1 MSVSLKNLVSETT
14 KLLTFR
20 NVKIDT
26 SSSPI
31 AYGLWA
37 ITLAWIAGI
46 GRYWDHPSPSV
57 FEISGLR
64 SVAYIFVLSTI
75 LYLIVWPLKRKRW
88 SWFAV
93 FVFVGL
99 TSPLAWL
106 YAVPVER
113 FTSASTAIALN
124 VRFLMVVA
132 LWRVALYGTFLW
144 RYAGL
149 RHSSFIA
156 ALLAPL
162 AIILFALVAL
172 NLENAIFEIMAG
184 IEPERTPNQE
194 ISDSRF
200 MAVNVLFVFS
210 LITVPV
216 WVIAYC
222 AGLYDKFKRPA

>member
-1 MSVSLKNLVSETT
+1 MSKTLRTLISKTFLFLA
-14 KLLTFR
+14 FR
-20 NVKIDT
+20 NVKIDIPT
-26 SSSPI
+26 RPI
-31 AYGLWA
+31 TYGLWV
-37 ITLAWIAGI
+37 ILLAWIAGI
-46 GRYWDHPSPSV
+46 GRYWDHPSPSL
-57 FEISGLR
+57 FELSGLR
-64 SVAYIFVLSTI
+64 SVAYIFVLSTV

-88 SWFAV
+88 SWLAV

-106 YAVPVER
+106 YAIPVER
-113 FTSASTAIALN
+113 FTSAGTAITLN
-124 VRFLMVVA
+124 VRFLMLVA

-162 AIILFALVAL
+162 ALILFALVAL

-184 IEPERTPNQE
+184 IEQERTPDQE

-200 MAVNVLFVFS
+200 VVVNLLFIFS
-210 LITVPV
+210 VITVPV
-216 WVIAYC
+216 WIVAYII
-222 AGLYDKFKRPA
+222 GLYNKLKKRI

>member
-1 MSVSLKNLVSETT
+1 VAVGLKSLVSETVR
-14 KLLTFR
+14 LLTFR

-26 SSSPI
+26 TSSPL
-31 AYGLWA
+31 AYGLWV
-37 ITLAWIAGI
+37 IGLAWLAGI
-46 GRYWDHPSPSV
+46 GRYWDHPSPSL
-57 FEISGLR
+57 FELSGLR
-64 SVAYIFVLSTI
+64 SVAYIFILSTI

-88 SWFAV
+88 SWLAV

-113 FTSASTAIALN
+113 FTSASTAITLN

-132 LWRVALYGTFLW
+132 LWRVALYGVFLW

-149 RHSSFIA
+149 RHASFIA

-184 IEPERTPNQE
+184 IERERTPDQE
-194 ISDSRF
+194 LSDSRF
-200 MAVNVLFVFS
+200 LVVNFLFVFS
-210 LITVPV
+210 LITVPL
-216 WVIAYC
+216 WVIAYVTS
-222 AGLYDKFKRPA
+222 LYDKFKNRV

>member
-1 MSVSLKNLVSETT
+1 MRVGLKQLLSETFR
-14 KLLTFR
+14 LLTFR
-20 NVKIDT
+20 NAKIDV
-26 SSSPI
+26 SANPLLY
-31 AYGLWA
+31 AGWA
-37 ITLAWIAGI
+37 ILLAWIAGI
-46 GRYWDHPSPSV
+46 GRYWDHPNPSL
-57 FEISGLR
+57 FEALGLR
-64 SVAYIFVLSTI
+64 SVAYIFVLTTI
-75 LYLIVWPLKRKRW
+75 LFLIVWPLKRHRW
-88 SWFAV
+88 DWLSV

-113 FTSASTAIALN
+113 LTEASTAVTLN

-149 RHSSFIA
+149 RNASFVA

-162 AIILFALVAL
+162 AIILFALVGL

-184 IEPERTPNQE
+184 IEQERTPEQAL
-194 ISDSRF
+194 SDSRY
-200 MAVNVLFVFS
+200 MVVNFLFVLS

-216 WVIAYC
+216 WVIAYIT
-222 AGLYDKFKRPA
+222 GLFNKFKNLP